1 MQMYLISVLCDT
13 GAFMRKGNSKKQ
25 TGVVCAGE
33 LKSGRR
39 WKNVVGCGCEV
50 GVMGKL
56 SNAVQILLGDLLQG

>member
-1 MQMYLISVLCDT
+1 
-13 GAFMRKGNSKKQ
+13 MRKGNSKKQ